1 MKNILVI
8 HTKYRSTGG
17 EDIAVDNETEFL
29 KKSFNIKT
37 LYYSNEIKNYFLQ
50 FIYFLINRNFESEK
64 KLNNVIKEFN
74 PDFVYIHNTW
84 FKGSNGIFKFLNKK
98 NIPYAIKIHNFRYDC
113 TRFILS
119 KNHFQSSNYCNLCG
133 LNKSDMG
140 LLNTYFLDSKLKSF
154 FVISYGKKYFKILK
168 DKQTKILVLTKFHKS
183 YLSKV
188 LQKDENIYVF
198 PNITNIAQGIENN
211 KDKKFIVYAG
221 RISDEK
227 GVDILIDTFRKA
239 ELENITLRIIGG
251 GPKLSLLKEKFK
263 EPNIEFLGIINNED
277 TLKLI
282 SKSLAVITATKLYEG
297 QPTLLCE
304 ASMLGVPSIFPD
316 TGGIKEFFPSDY
328 KLKFEQFDY
337 QDLKSKLL
345 FLNNEKLLNEIGIEN
360 KNFLNSMLDETMYVN
375 KFKSIIDD
383 E

>member
-1 MKNILVI
+1 M
-8 HTKYRSTGG
+8 
-17 EDIAVDNETEFL
+17 
-29 KKSFNIKT
+29 
-37 LYYSNEIKNYFLQ
+37 
-50 FIYFLINRNFESEK
+50 
-64 KLNNVIKEFN
+64 
-74 PDFVYIHNTW
+74 
-84 FKGSNGIFKFLNKK
+84 
-98 NIPYAIKIHNFRYDC
+98 
-113 TRFILS
+113 
-119 KNHFQSSNYCNLCG
+119 
-133 LNKSDMG
+133 
-140 LLNTYFLDSKLKSF
+140 
-154 FVISYGKKYFKILK
+154 
-168 DKQTKILVLTKFHKS
+168 
-183 YLSKV
+183 
-188 LQKDENIYVF
+188 
-198 PNITNIAQGIENN
+198 
-211 KDKKFIVYAG
+211 
-221 RISDEK
+221 
-227 GVDILIDTFRKA
+227 IDTFRKA

>member
-17 EDIAVDNETEFL
+17 EDIAVNNEAEFL

-64 KLNNVIKEFN
+64 KLNKVINEFN

-84 FKGSNGIFKFLNKK
+84 FKGSNGIFKFLNKR
-98 NIPYAIKIHNFRYDC
+98 NIPYGIKIHNFRYDC

-119 KNHFQSSNYCNLCG
+119 KNHFRSSHYCNLCG

-140 LLNTYFLDSKLKSF
+140 LFNTYFLDSKLKSF
-154 FVISYGKKYFKILK
+154 FVILYGKKYFKILK
-168 DKQTKILVLTKFHKS
+168 EKQTKILVLTEFHKS

-188 LQKDENIYVF
+188 LQKDENIYIF
-198 PNITNIAQGIENN
+198 PNITNHIQGIENN
-211 KDKKFIVYAG
+211 KDKKYVVYAG

-239 ELENITLRIIGG
+239 KLENITLKIIGG
-251 GPKLSLLKEKFK
+251 GPRLNLLKEKFK

-277 TLKLI
+277 TLKII
-282 SKSLAVITATKLYEG
+282 SKSSAVVTATKLYEG

-328 KLKFEQFDY
+328 KLKFEQFNY

-345 FLNNEKLLNEIGIEN
+345 LLNNEKILNEIGIEN
-360 KNFLNSMLDETMYVN
+360 KNFLNTFLDETVFVS
-375 KFKSIIDD
+375 KFKSIMDD

>member
-1 MKNILVI
+1 
-8 HTKYRSTGG
+8 
-17 EDIAVDNETEFL
+17 
-29 KKSFNIKT
+29 
-37 LYYSNEIKNYFLQ
+37 
-50 FIYFLINRNFESEK
+50 
-64 KLNNVIKEFN
+64 
-74 PDFVYIHNTW
+74 
-84 FKGSNGIFKFLNKK
+84 
-98 NIPYAIKIHNFRYDC
+98 
-113 TRFILS
+113 
-119 KNHFQSSNYCNLCG
+119 
-133 LNKSDMG
+133 MG

-154 FVISYGKKYFKILK
+154 FVILYGKKYFKILK
-168 DKQTKILVLTKFHKS
+168 NKQTKILVLTKFHKS

-198 PNITNIAQGIENN
+198 PNITNIVQGIENN
-211 KDKKFIVYAG
+211 KDKKSIVYAG

-251 GPKLSLLKEKFK
+251 GPKLNLLKEKFK
-263 EPNIEFLGIINNED
+263 EPNIEFLGIINNEE

-282 SKSLAVITATKLYEG
+282 SKSLAVVTATKLYEG

-316 TGGIKEFFPSDY
+316 TGGIKEFFPSNY

-360 KNFLNSMLDETMYVN
+360 KNFLKSILDETMYIN